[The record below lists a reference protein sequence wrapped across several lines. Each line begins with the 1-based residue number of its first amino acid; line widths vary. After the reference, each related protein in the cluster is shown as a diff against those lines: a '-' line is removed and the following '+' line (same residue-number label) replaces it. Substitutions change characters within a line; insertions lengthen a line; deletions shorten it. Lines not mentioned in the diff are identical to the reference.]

1 MLVWSGSQCWT
12 DGLVPVLKAYT
23 LVFLTMVR
31 SYSFFIMLLPIGNI
45 NIKPINMIRHIFN

>member
-31 SYSFFIMLLPIGNI
+31 SYSFFIMLLEI
-45 NIKPINMIRHIFN
+45 